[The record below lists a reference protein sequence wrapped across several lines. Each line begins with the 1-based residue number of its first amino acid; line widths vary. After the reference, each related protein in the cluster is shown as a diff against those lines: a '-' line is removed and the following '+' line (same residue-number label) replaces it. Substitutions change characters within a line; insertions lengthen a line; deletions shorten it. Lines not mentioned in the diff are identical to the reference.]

1 MIHLDNIFEYN
12 GKRVDSEYNNR
23 KTQFEDLEELDRYR
37 DYLEKKL
44 RKRIFFM
51 FTVKD

>member
-1 MIHLDNIFEYN
+1 MIHLQNIFKYN

-23 KTQFEDLEELDRYR
+23 KTRFEDLEELDRYR

-44 RKRIFFM
+44 RKQIFFM